1 MIELTKN
8 TIGIG
13 VFGMKLKTKLPVLVP
28 AIILAVL
35 ICAGITLYLISIFN
49 EPAPSKQIVS
59 ATDKSELTIDIK
71 TIEHE
76 IKDIGNLCTSEYNF
90 TAVDSFSKD
99 KINLWFIKLPWTDS
113 SAIVK
118 YSGTIT
124 AGIDFTKVIVEENK
138 FYYAYGSQCN
148 EDWEVQYVIFFIWNG
163 KIIVG
168 EYFEDD
174 EIFFYD
180 IDSI

>member
-35 ICAGITLYLISIFN
+35 ICAGIALYIILIFN

-76 IKDIGNLCTSEYNF
+76 IKDIGKRVLCLSTI
-90 TAVDSFSKD
+90 SFCR
-99 KINLWFIKLPWTDS
+99 S
-113 SAIVK
+113 SHR
-118 YSGTIT
+118 SLRR
-124 AGIDFTKVIVEENK
+124 
-138 FYYAYGSQCN
+138 
-148 EDWEVQYVIFFIWNG
+148 
-163 KIIVG
+163 
-168 EYFEDD
+168 
-174 EIFFYD
+174 
-180 IDSI
+180 

>member
-1 MIELTKN
+1 MIELSKN

-118 YSGTIT
+118 YYCR
-124 AGIDFTKVIVEENK
+124 D
-138 FYYAYGSQCN
+138 
-148 EDWEVQYVIFFIWNG
+148 
-163 KIIVG
+163 
-168 EYFEDD
+168 
-174 EIFFYD
+174 
-180 IDSI
+180 